1 MPKGY
6 HSFADL
12 PGLLPVFPLTGVLL
26 LPRAALPLNVFEPRY
41 LEMIDDALKSNR
53 LVGIIQP
60 VESEDTVLR
69 PKLSQ
74 VGCAGKIISWR
85 ETEDNRYLITMAGLC
100 RFKVKE
106 EISALSAYRQVACD
120 FAPFA
125 GDLAQ
130 GGEQDDFPRERLL
143 SALKDYLFRRDMKA
157 DWKSVMTA
165 PAESLVNALAM
176 MCPFEPAE
184 KQALLEAPSW
194 QERVSTLV
202 ALLEISTAGQG
213 SDTLN

>member
-1 MPKGY
+1 MRRRY
-6 HSFADL
+6 ITLSDL
-12 PGLLPVFPLTGVLL
+12 PPVLPVFPLTGVLL
-26 LPRAALPLNVFEPRY
+26 LPRSSLPLNVFEPRY
-41 LEMIDDALKSNR
+41 LELVDDALSGGR
-53 LVGIIQP
+53 LIGMIQP
-60 VESEDTVLR
+60 TESEETVLR

-74 VGCAGKIISWR
+74 IGCAGRIVSYR
-85 ETEDNRYLITMAGLC
+85 ETEDNRYLITLEGVC

-130 GGEQDDFPRERLL
+130 SEDGDFPRERLL
-143 SALKDYLFRRDMKA
+143 HALKEYLSSRDMKA

-194 QERVSTLV
+194 VERVTTLV
-202 ALLEISTAGQG
+202 ALLEIASAPGPG
-213 SDTLN
+213 SLN